1 MKKISRKLFT
11 SGLSLAFATVAL
23 GTTTFAWFTTNAQV
37 TADITVGVQAT
48 GDSILIS
55 TDCFDWGSSV
65 EIDASALELNPV
77 TYNAVDGEL
86 AATDTFTDMDGAPV
100 SGGTTAAANYLE
112 FVLYLK
118 VSSAN
123 KAITFDPGAITDQ
136 TEILNTTDGG
146 LKNYTILKTTNFNYS
161 ASFVKTSTA
170 ASTLTAGNK
179 VKVDAVNAVRSVL
192 DVSGAGSAA
201 NQSYTELEN
210 NQGAVAAAFPEGVS
224 YTRNDTIV
232 GYEGQGEQPTSYTSG
247 QIYNFG
253 NSLAGNNAAN
263 SYIETVLGTNFSDS
277 EKADYYSA
285 ESNYAEHALSQTWS
299 STLITKEKSLF
310 TTTEA
315 NQIYAL
321 RFSYWLEGY
330 DADCFDAV
338 MGQALSIHFGF
349 RALEATE

>member
-1 MKKISRKLFT
+1 MKKISRKLLT

-65 EIDASALELNPV
+65 QIDASDLELNPV
-77 TYNAVDGEL
+77 TYVAADGEL
-86 AATDTFTDMDGAPV
+86 SATADSFTDLDGAAV
-100 SGGTTAAANYLE
+100 SGGTSTAANYLE

-118 VSSAN
+118 VSSAS
-123 KAITFDPGAITDQ
+123 KVITFDPAATTDTAEIT
-136 TEILNTTDGG
+136 NTTA
-146 LKNYTILKTTNFNYS
+146 LSNYTILKTTDFNYS
-161 ASFVKTSTA
+161 ASFSKTSTA

-179 VKVDAVNAVRSVL
+179 VKVDAVNALRSVV
-192 DVSGAGSAA
+192 DVSAAGSAA
-201 NQSYTELEN
+201 NASYLELEN
-210 NQGAVAAAFPEGVS
+210 NQGAVAAAFGS
-224 YTRNDTIV
+224 STLTYTRKDTIV
-232 GYEGQGEQPTSYTSG
+232 GYEGQGQQPTSYTSG
-247 QIYNFG
+247 QVYNFG

-277 EKADYYSA
+277 TATPYYVA
-285 ESNYAEHALSQTWS
+285 NGNYAGHALSETWS
-299 STLITKEKSLF
+299 STLTTTDNALF
-310 TTTEA
+310 TTNAA

-330 DADCFDAV
+330 DADCFDAI

-349 RALEATE
+349 RALEAE

>member
-65 EIDASALELNPV
+65 EIDASELELNPV
-77 TYNAVDGEL
+77 TYQAAESDL
-86 AATDTFTDMDGAPV
+86 LATDKLVDLDGNEAT
-100 SGGTTAAANYLE
+100 GGTTAAANYLE

-118 VSSAN
+118 VSSAK
-123 KAITFDPGAITDQ
+123 KAITFDPAATNDVAEIT
-136 TEILNTTDGG
+136 NTASLT
-146 LKNYTILKTTNFNYS
+146 NYTILKTTNFNYS
-161 ASFVKTSTA
+161 ASFAKTSTA

-192 DVSGAGSAA
+192 DVSEPGSAT

-210 NQGAVAAAFPEGVS
+210 NQGAVAAAFGTSNLS
-224 YTRNDTIV
+224 YTRNTTLV
-232 GYEGQGEQPTSYTSG
+232 GYEGQGNQPTTYTSG

-263 SYIETVLGTNFSDS
+263 SYIETVLGTNFSDATDVATYKAVDADYAGVALNETWTATLNTS
-277 EKADYYSA
+277 EKA
-285 ESNYAEHALSQTWS
+285 
-299 STLITKEKSLF
+299 LF
-310 TTTEA
+310 TTDAA

-321 RFSYWLEGY
+321 KFSYWLEGY

-349 RALEATE
+349 RALEAE